1 MPDSTDLP
9 HAFVI
14 MPFEAE
20 FDEIYREFIVSTL
33 EEVGFTVSRADE
45 NLDQANILRTI
56 VGQIRDCDIV
66 IADLTGANPNVYYE
80 LGVAHTMK
88 KPVILLTQD
97 IEGLPFDIK
106 SYRVIQYTD
115 NFVQI
120 KRAKSELEAIANG
133 SLQGTITFGNP
144 VVDSIGE
151 TIASI
156 VTQTPPDKSKNRNN
170 MPSFAE
176 HENGYSSAE
185 FGVLDFGVEF
195 EEGVSDLL
203 AVANKFNEKT
213 MELGKAIQEINQEV
227 ELRTT
232 SPRSQGT
239 TYRDQQVIV
248 ARMATELNGYSRFLD
263 AENTAF
269 SNALDRTR
277 PALEHLFN
285 AVSIDQEADDRES
298 DTVIQSI
305 DGAYM
310 SLTTLLTQINSAR
323 DALDNI
329 PHISRSLSRS
339 KSRVIE
345 QMRRFAGNLEQTA
358 AMLMRG
364 RDIIIE
370 RLESNEANDTTRT

>member
-1 MPDSTDLP
+1 MPDSTALP

-20 FDEIYREFIVSTL
+20 FDEMYREFIVPTF
-33 EEVGFTVSRADE
+33 EEGGFTVSRADE

-115 NFVQI
+115 NYVQI
-120 KRAKSELEAIANG
+120 KRAKSELEAIIQG

-151 TIASI
+151 TIAPI
-156 VTQTPPDKSKNRNN
+156 VTQTPSAKS
-170 MPSFAE
+170 
-176 HENGYSSAE
+176 ENEDNIPTSDEYENEDADVE
-185 FGVLDFGVEF
+185 FGLLDFGVEF
-195 EEGVSDLL
+195 EEGVGELL
-203 AVANKFNEKT
+203 TTTNEINERT
-213 MELGKAIQEINQEV
+213 IELGKAIQEINQEM

-239 TYRDQQVIV
+239 TYRDQQIIV
-248 ARMATELNGYSRFLD
+248 ARMATELNDYSRFLD
-263 AENTAF
+263 AKNTAF
-269 SNALDRTR
+269 SDALDRTR
-277 PALEHLFN
+277 PALERLFST
-285 AVSIDQEADDRES
+285 VPIDEETSNEES
-298 DTVIQSI
+298 DTIIESI
-305 DGAYM
+305 NKTHT
-310 SLTTLLTQINSAR
+310 SLITLLDQINSAR
-323 DALDNI
+323 DALDSI

-345 QMRRFAGNLEQTA
+345 QMRRFAGIIEQTA

-364 RDIIIE
+364 RDIIVE
-370 RLESNEANDTTRT
+370 RLESNEDSDTI

>member
-1 MPDSTDLP
+1 MPDSTALP

-20 FDEIYREFIVSTL
+20 FDEMYREFIVPTF
-33 EEVGFTVSRADE
+33 EEGGFTVSRADE

-106 SYRVIQYTD
+106 SYRVIQYTE
-115 NFVQI
+115 NYVQI
-120 KRAKSELEAIANG
+120 KRAKSELEAIIQG

-151 TIASI
+151 TIAPI
-156 VTQTPPDKSKNRNN
+156 VTQTPSAKS
-170 MPSFAE
+170 
-176 HENGYSSAE
+176 ENEDNIPTSDEYENEDADVE
-185 FGVLDFGVEF
+185 FGLLDFGVEF
-195 EEGVSDLL
+195 EEGVGELL
-203 AVANKFNEKT
+203 TTTNEINERT
-213 MELGKAIQEINQEV
+213 IELGKAIQEINQEM

-239 TYRDQQVIV
+239 TYRDQQIIV
-248 ARMATELNGYSRFLD
+248 ARMATELNDYSRFLD
-263 AENTAF
+263 AKNTAF
-269 SNALDRTR
+269 SDALDHTR
-277 PALEHLFN
+277 PALERLFST
-285 AVSIDQEADDRES
+285 VPIDEETSNEES
-298 DTVIQSI
+298 DTIIESI
-305 DGAYM
+305 NKTHT
-310 SLTTLLTQINSAR
+310 SLITLLDQINGAR
-323 DALDNI
+323 DALDSI

-345 QMRRFAGNLEQTA
+345 QMRRFAGNIEQTA

-364 RDIIIE
+364 RDIIVE
-370 RLESNEANDTTRT
+370 RLESNEDSDTI